1 MNVMKSPL
9 FNFALPFVF
18 ALIGW
23 LIAKLVVVIYISL
36 LMKKKAYISNAIGNY
51 VEQQLSFADIEQ
63 RLTEPSTIEAIL
75 PFAEQHI
82 DEFLRKKLP
91 AAMPMIAMFI
101 SDKLVADMKAIFMNE
116 LRELFPAIIQQ
127 YLTNIKKNTHIKAI
141 VSAKLDT
148 LSFSTIQIFLK
159 RQLRVV
165 EYACAATGF
174 VCGCL
179 YIFLTL
185 LA

>member
-1 MNVMKSPL
+1 MKSS
-9 FNFALPFVF
+9 FFIFAMPFVF
-18 ALIGW
+18 AGIGW
-23 LIAKLVVVIYISL
+23 LIAKLVVAIYISL
-36 LMKKKAYISNAIGNY
+36 VVKKKADIGNAIGNY
-51 VEQQLSFADIEQ
+51 IEQQSSFADIEQ
-63 RLTEPSTIEAIL
+63 RLTEPATIEAIL

-91 AAMPMIAMFI
+91 AAMPMLAMFI

-116 LRELFPAIIQQ
+116 LKELFPVIIQQ
-127 YLTNIKKNTHIKAI
+127 YLTNVKKSTNIKAI
-141 VSAKLDT
+141 VWAKLNAF
-148 LSFSTIQIFLK
+148 SFSTIQTFLK